1 MRVGIYLDD
10 QGRSLD
16 AVVAAARDGA
26 KAGFA
31 SAWMTQFGGWDA
43 LTALAVV
50 GRETS
55 GIEVGTAVV
64 PTYPRHPLVLASQ
77 ALTVQAAV
85 GNRLTL
91 GIGVSHRPIVEGQFG
106 YSFDRPVA
114 YLREYLSVLVPLLH
128 GESVTHQGA
137 SLTAVGAVDVPGGK
151 PPSLL
156 IGALGPAM
164 LRTAGEFADGTV
176 TTWTGPAT
184 LADHIVPTITR
195 AASAAGRP
203 DPRVVALS
211 FVCVTADADARRE
224 WVAQR
229 FAMVGQLP
237 SYRAVLDREGVDG
250 PGETVIL
257 GDEASVERQIRRLAS
272 AGVTELVAQPIGSA
286 REQAT
291 ATDLLVALN
300 TPPAG

>member
-16 AVVAAARDGA
+16 VVVEAARDGA

-31 SAWMTQFGGWDA
+31 SAWLTQFAGWDA

-50 GRETS
+50 GRDAP
-55 GIEVGTAVV
+55 GIELGTAVV

-91 GIGVSHRPIVEGQFG
+91 GIGVSHRVIVEGQFG
-106 YSFDRPVA
+106 YSFDRPVDHV
-114 YLREYLSVLVPLLH
+114 REYLSVLGPLLR
-128 GESVTHQGA
+128 GESVSHRGA
-137 SLTAVGAVDVPGGK
+137 TLTAVGAIDAPGTK

-164 LRTAGEFADGTV
+164 LRTAGELADGTV

-195 AASAAGRP
+195 AARAAGRP
-203 DPRVVALS
+203 DPRVVALT
-211 FVCVTADADARRE
+211 FVCVTSEADARRA

-237 SYRAVLDREGVDG
+237 SYRAVLDREGLDG
-250 PGETVIL
+250 PGDTVIL

-272 AGVTELVAQPIGSA
+272 AGVTELVALPIGSA
-286 REQAT
+286 QEQAT
-291 ATDLLVALN
+291 TTELLVGLN
-300 TPPAG
+300 TRAG